1 MDKNKN
7 WQVYLQSAVNA
18 FIYSLGSSCQVVLNV
33 FSEIKMF
40 LYLHKEKN
48 VLKNADFS
56 GAGSL
61 FTCS

>member
-1 MDKNKN
+1 MSMMMQNFQK
-7 WQVYLQSAVNA
+7 VY
-18 FIYSLGSSCQVVLNV
+18 VVLNV

-48 VLKNADFS
+48 VLKNTGFS